1 MGSWDSAA
9 IRRFLSSKSEASSVS
24 LDRVTIARQEGKR
37 SWPTHASV
45 IVGDRAAEAWIGEVL
60 DHLADIEASSASA
73 RQRTASIELRT
84 YRATE
89 PAGSARFRVE
99 LPQVIG
105 AGIEEEEEERDPA
118 AVVARVCADLL
129 RANVELTAEMRR
141 QGQSGFDLARASLEM
156 VAKSQGAMME
166 LHQRSAE
173 ATAALA
179 IAEQGGNQG
188 ELLAKMAEQILP
200 IVAMKMTANYS
211 G

>member
-9 IRRFLSSKSEASSVS
+9 IRRFLVGKAGASSVT

-45 IVGDRAAEAWIGEVL
+45 IVGDRSEESWLAEVL
-60 DHLADIEASSASA
+60 DHLADIEQSAASA
-73 RQRTASIELRT
+73 RQKSISVELRT

-89 PAGSARFRVE
+89 PAGSARFRAE

-105 AGIEEEEEERDPA
+105 AGMEEEEEERDPT
-118 AVVARVCADLL
+118 AVVARVCSDLL

-141 QGQSGFDLARASLEM
+141 QGQSGFELARASLEM
-156 VAKSQGAMME
+156 VAKSQAQMME
-166 LHQRSAE
+166 LHSRSAD

-179 IAEQGGNQG
+179 IAEQQGGNG
-188 ELLAKMAEQILP
+188 EMLTKMAEMVLP
-200 IVAMKMTANYS
+200 IVAAKMAAS